1 MQKKKESFDY
11 EALKKK
17 TLEQFR
23 SGKDLFS
30 KGGAFAPLLKEFL
43 EAALQGEL
51 EEHLE
56 GEDEEQQNRKN
67 GYSTKQLKTAS
78 GTIELDTP
86 RDRNS
91 DFSPDIVKKRETILA
106 ASLESK
112 IIGMYGLGMS
122 LRDISTHIK
131 DMYDTEVS
139 AGTLST
145 ITDKVIPLVK
155 EWQARP
161 LDSLYCMVWLDAMH
175 YKVKEEGRVI
185 TRCVYNI
192 LGITTDGKKEVLGMY
207 VSHSEGANFWLS
219 VLTDLQNRG
228 VEDMLIASIDNLR
241 GFAEAI
247 VTVFPKTEVQS
258 CIVHQV
264 RNSLRYVG
272 SKDQKEFMKD
282 LKPVYQA
289 VNKET
294 AEANLDKLSEKWS
307 KKYSIVLSSWQKN
320 WEKLSTYFKYP
331 AEIRKLIYTTNTI
344 EGYHR
349 QIRKVT
355 KTKGAFTSD
364 MALLKLMY
372 LATRNIEKKWT
383 MPLQNWSIT
392 ISQLSI
398 IFGADR
404 LNLNI

>member
-1 MQKKKESFDY
+1 MQKKKEGFDY

-43 EAALQGEL
+43 ESALQAEL
-51 EEHLE
+51 DEHLDS
-56 GEDEEQQNRKN
+56 EDEEQQNRKN

-106 ASLESK
+106 TSLESK
-112 IIGMYGLGMS
+112 IIFMYGLGMS
-122 LRDISTHIK
+122 LRDISAHIK

-139 AGTLST
+139 AATLSA
-145 ITDKVIPLVK
+145 ITDRVIPMVK
-155 EWQARP
+155 EWQSRP

-192 LGITTDGKKEVLGMY
+192 LGITTEGKKEVLGMY

-228 VEDMLIASIDNLR
+228 VEDMLIASIDNLK

-258 CIVHQV
+258 CIVHQI

-294 AEANLDKLSEKWS
+294 AEVNLEKLREKWS
-307 KKYSIVLSSWQKN
+307 KKYSVVISSWQKN

-383 MPLQNWSIT
+383 MPLQNWSMT

-398 IFGADR
+398 IFGDSR
-404 LNLNI
+404 LNLTI

>member
-1 MQKKKESFDY
+1 MQKKKEAFDY

-43 EAALQGEL
+43 EAALQAEL
-51 EEHLE
+51 DEHLE
-56 GEDEEQQNRKN
+56 QEDDEQNNRKN
-67 GYSTKQLKTAS
+67 GYNTKLLKTGA

-91 DFSPDIVKKRETILA
+91 EFSPEIVKKRETILA
-106 ASLESK
+106 NTLESK

-122 LRDISTHIK
+122 FRDISAHIK
-131 DMYDTEVS
+131 DMYDTDIS
-139 AGTLST
+139 ASTLSA

-155 EWQARP
+155 EWQVRP
-161 LDSLYCMVWLDAMH
+161 LEDTYCIVWLDGMH
-175 YKVKEEGRVI
+175 YKVKQEGRVQS
-185 TRCVYNI
+185 RCVYNI
-192 LGITTDGKKEVLGMY
+192 LGITTEGRKEILGMY
-207 VSHSEGANFWLS
+207 VSESEGANFWLS
-219 VLTDLQNRG
+219 VLTDLQTRG
-228 VEDMLIASIDNLR
+228 VKDILIACIDNLK

-247 VTVFPKTEVQS
+247 STVFVQTEVQS
-258 CIVHQV
+258 CIVHQI
-264 RNSLRYVG
+264 RNSLKYVA
-272 SKDQKEFMKD
+272 SKDQKVFMAD

-289 VNKET
+289 VNKSE
-294 AEANLDKLSEKWS
+294 AEEKLEALSEKWS
-307 KKYSIVLSSWQKN
+307 KKYPVVIESWKRN
-320 WEKLSTYFKYP
+320 WEKLTTYFKYP
-331 AEIRKLIYTTNTI
+331 AAIRKLVYTTNTI

-372 LATRNIEKKWT
+372 LATKNIEKKWT
-383 MPLQNWSIT
+383 MPLSNWSIT
-392 ISQLSI
+392 VSQLSI
-398 IFGADR
+398 IFGDR
-404 LNLNI
+404 LKLNL

>member
-1 MQKKKESFDY
+1 MQNKKGSFDY

-43 EAALQGEL
+43 EAALQAEL
-51 EEHLE
+51 DDHLE
-56 GEDEEQQNRKN
+56 GEEPQVNNRKN
-67 GYSTKQLKTAS
+67 GYTTKQLKTAS

-106 ASLESK
+106 ESLESK

-122 LRDISTHIK
+122 FRDISAHIK
-131 DMYDTEVS
+131 DMYDTDIS
-139 AGTLST
+139 AATLSS

-155 EWQARP
+155 EWQVRP
-161 LDSLYCMVWLDAMH
+161 LDTLYCIVWLDAMY
-175 YKVKEEGRVI
+175 YKVKEDGRVI

-192 LGITTDGKKEVLGMY
+192 LGITTEGKKEVLGMY
-207 VSHSEGANFWLS
+207 ISESEGANFWLS
-219 VLTDLQNRG
+219 VLADLQHRG
-228 VEDMLIASIDNLR
+228 VEDMLIACIDNLK

-247 VTVFPKTEVQS
+247 ETMFPKTEVQS
-258 CIVHQV
+258 CIVHQI
-264 RNSLRYVG
+264 RNSLKYVA

-289 VNKET
+289 ISKEE
-294 AEANLDKLSEKWS
+294 AEMNREKLEAKWG
-307 KKYSIVLSSWQKN
+307 KKYPVVLSSWQRN
-320 WEKLSTYFKYP
+320 WDKLTTYFKYP
-331 AEIRKLIYTTNTI
+331 ADIRKLIYTTNTI

-372 LATRNIEKKWT
+372 LATNNIQKKWT
-383 MPLQNWSIT
+383 MPLQNWSVA

-398 IFGADR
+398 IFGEQR
-404 LNLNI
+404 LRLAL

>member
-1 MQKKKESFDY
+1 MQKKKEAFDY

-30 KGGAFAPLLKEFL
+30 KGGAFAPLLKDFL
-43 EAALQGEL
+43 EAALQAEL

-56 GEDEEQQNRKN
+56 QEDDEQNNRKN
-67 GYSTKQLKTAS
+67 GYSTKLLKTGA

-91 DFSPDIVKKRETILA
+91 DFSPEIVKKRETILA
-106 ASLESK
+106 NSLESK

-122 LRDISTHIK
+122 FRDISAHIK
-131 DMYDTEVS
+131 DMYDSDIS
-139 AGTLST
+139 AATLSA
-145 ITDKVIPLVK
+145 ITDKIIPLVK
-155 EWQARP
+155 EWQVRP
-161 LDSLYCMVWLDAMH
+161 LEEIYCIVWLDGMH
-175 YKVKEEGRVI
+175 YKVKHEGRVQS
-185 TRCVYNI
+185 RCVYNI
-192 LGITTDGKKEVLGMY
+192 LGITTEGRKEILGMY
-207 VSHSEGANFWLS
+207 VSENEGSNFWLS
-219 VLTDLQNRG
+219 VLTDLQTRG
-228 VEDMLIASIDNLR
+228 VKDILIACIDNLK

-247 VTVFPKTEVQS
+247 STVFVQTEVQS
-258 CIVHQV
+258 CIVHQI
-264 RNSLRYVG
+264 RNSLKYVT
-272 SKDQKEFMKD
+272 SKDQKVFMAD

-289 VNKET
+289 VNKSEAEEKLET
-294 AEANLDKLSEKWS
+294 LSEKWN
-307 KKYSIVLSSWQKN
+307 KKYPVVIESWRRN
-320 WEKLSTYFKYP
+320 WEKLTTYFKYP
-331 AEIRKLIYTTNTI
+331 AAIRKLVYTTNTI

-372 LATRNIEKKWT
+372 LATKNIEKKWT
-383 MPLQNWSIT
+383 MPLANWSIT

-398 IFGADR
+398 IFGDR
-404 LNLNI
+404 LKLNL

>member
-1 MQKKKESFDY
+1 MQKKKEAFDY

-30 KGGAFAPLLKEFL
+30 KGGAFAPLLKDFL
-43 EAALQGEL
+43 EAALQAEL

-56 GEDEEQQNRKN
+56 QEAEEQNNRKN
-67 GYSTKQLKTAS
+67 GYSTKLLKTGA

-106 ASLESK
+106 NSLESK
-112 IIGMYGLGMS
+112 IIGLYGHGMS
-122 LRDISTHIK
+122 FRDISAHIK
-131 DMYDTEVS
+131 DLYDTDIS

-155 EWQARP
+155 EWQVRP
-161 LDSLYCMVWLDAMH
+161 LEEIYCIVWLDAMH
-175 YKVKEEGRVI
+175 YKVKQEGRVQS
-185 TRCVYNI
+185 RCVYNI
-192 LGITTDGKKEVLGMY
+192 LGITTEGKKEILGMY
-207 VSHSEGANFWLS
+207 VSENEGANFWLS
-219 VLTDLQNRG
+219 VLTDLQTRG
-228 VEDMLIASIDNLR
+228 VKDILIACIDNLK

-247 VTVFPKTEVQS
+247 ATVFVQTEVQS
-258 CIVHQV
+258 CVVHQI
-264 RNSLRYVG
+264 RNSLRYVT
-272 SKDQKEFMKD
+272 SKDQKVFMAD

-289 VNKET
+289 TNI
-294 AEANLDKLSEKWS
+294 AEAEDRLEALSEKWN
-307 KKYSIVLSSWQKN
+307 KKYPVVIESWKRN
-320 WEKLSTYFKYP
+320 WERLTTYFKYP
-331 AEIRKLIYTTNTI
+331 AAIRKLVYTTNTI

-364 MALLKLMY
+364 IALLKLIY
-372 LATRNIEKKWT
+372 LATKNIEKKWT
-383 MPLQNWSIT
+383 MPLANWSIT
-392 ISQLSI
+392 VSQLSI
-398 IFGADR
+398 IFGDR
-404 LNLNI
+404 LKLNL